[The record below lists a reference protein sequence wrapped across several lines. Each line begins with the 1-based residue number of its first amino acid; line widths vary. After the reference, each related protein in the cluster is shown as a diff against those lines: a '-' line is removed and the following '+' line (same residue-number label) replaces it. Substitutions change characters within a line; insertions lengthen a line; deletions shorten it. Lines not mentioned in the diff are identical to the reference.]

1 MKDATSGVGTGG
13 EGCLP
18 GPFFE
23 NWKKYPDFGKNILIV
38 FIYGLNFSSKNAVL
52 RESRNHVLQVK
63 CSQKPL
69 LPRQIPGCVTW
80 SGNRDGWVECVKSWN
95 YNTNQIIIIVRIIV
109 PLSLVRNKTP
119 VNEVI
124 MDALLLLFN
133 GNNNIKRWALIKESS
148 LNWILVNCFYRQWR
162 TQRYTKIYDFL
173 CTVYSGNFLHC
184 LYSFRWQF
192 LILKWNLHTAI
203 MAKIPIQKTL

>member
-1 MKDATSGVGTGG
+1 M
-13 EGCLP
+13 P
-18 GPFFE
+18 PWPFFWKLKKVPWF
-23 NWKKYPDFGKNILIV
+23 WKKYPDCVYLWVKFLI
-38 FIYGLNFSSKNAVL
+38 KNAVL

-69 LPRQIPGCVTW
+69 LPRKIPGCVTW

-109 PLSLVRNKTP
+109 PLSLVRSKTP

-203 MAKIPIQKTL
+203 MAKIPIQKTV